1 MTTPAV
7 SYKPLWK
14 TLIDKD
20 MTKQD
25 LRKATG
31 LSSATIAKM
40 GRDETVT
47 TQVLARICGALDCQM
62 ADIVEVL
69 PADKEKGEED
79 A

>member
-1 MTTPAV
+1 MTTPMV

-31 LSSATIAKM
+31 LSSTTIAKM

-47 TQVLARICGALDCQM
+47 TQVLARICGAVQCQM
-62 ADIVEVL
+62 ADVVEVV
-69 PADKEKGEED
+69 PAGKDRDEQV
-79 A
+79 

>member
-1 MTTPAV
+1 MTAPTV

-31 LSSATIAKM
+31 LSSATIAKL

-47 TQVLARICGALDCQM
+47 TQVLARICGALGCQM
-62 ADIVEVL
+62 ADIVEVV
-69 PADKEKGEED
+69 PNRATKE

>member
-1 MTTPAV
+1 MTTPVV

-14 TLIDKD
+14 TLIDRD

-69 PADKEKGEED
+69 PVDEVKGKD

>member
-1 MTTPAV
+1 MTTPVV

-31 LSSATIAKM
+31 LSSTTIAKM

-47 TQVLARICGALDCQM
+47 TQVLARICGALQCQM
-62 ADIVEVL
+62 ADVVEVV
-69 PADKEKGEED
+69 PAEKDRAEQV
-79 A
+79 

>member
-1 MTTPAV
+1 MTTPVV

-62 ADIVEVL
+62 ADILEVV
-69 PADKEKGEED
+69 PVDKDKAED

>member
-25 LRKATG
+25 LRKVTG

-47 TQVLARICGALDCQM
+47 TQVLARICVALGCQVS
-62 ADIVEVL
+62 DIVEVTTNN
-69 PADKEKGEED
+69 ETKGIES
-79 A
+79 

>member
-1 MTTPAV
+1 MTTPVV

-14 TLIDKD
+14 TLTDKD

-31 LSSATIAKM
+31 LSSATITKM

-47 TQVLARICGALDCQM
+47 TQVLARIYGALEC
-62 ADIVEVL
+62 DISDICTIGNSQETGS
-69 PADKEKGEED
+69 D
-79 A
+79 

>member
-7 SYKPLWK
+7 RYKPLWK

-62 ADIVEVL
+62 ADIVEVVPGNEL
-69 PADKEKGEED
+69 KGKD
-79 A
+79 T

>member
-1 MTTPAV
+1 MTTPVV

-62 ADIVEVL
+62 ADILEVV
-69 PADKEKGEED
+69 PADKDKAED

>member
-25 LRKATG
+25 LRKVTG
-31 LSSATIAKM
+31 PSGATIAKM

-47 TQVLARICGALDCQM
+47 T
-62 ADIVEVL
+62 
-69 PADKEKGEED
+69 
-79 A
+79 

>member
-1 MTTPAV
+1 MTTPVV

-31 LSSATIAKM
+31 LSSTTIAKM
-40 GRDETVT
+40 GRDETVI
-47 TQVLARICGALDCQM
+47 TQVLARICGALQCQM
-62 ADIVEVL
+62 ADVVEVV
-69 PADKEKGEED
+69 PAEKDRAEQV
-79 A
+79 

>member
-1 MTTPAV
+1 MTTPMV

-31 LSSATIAKM
+31 LSSTTIAKM

-47 TQVLARICGALDCQM
+47 TQVLARICGAVQCQM
-62 ADIVEVL
+62 ADVVEVV
-69 PADKEKGEED
+69 PAEKDRAEQV
-79 A
+79 

>member
-1 MTTPAV
+1 MTTPVV

-47 TQVLARICGALDCQM
+47 TQVLARICGALGCQM
-62 ADIVEVL
+62 ADILEVV
-69 PADKEKGEED
+69 PADEDKAED

>member
-1 MTTPAV
+1 
-7 SYKPLWK
+7 
-14 TLIDKD
+14 

-69 PADKEKGEED
+69 PVDEVKGKD

>member
-1 MTTPAV
+1 MTTPVV
-7 SYKPLWK
+7 SYKSLWK

-20 MTKQD
+20 MKKQD

-40 GRDETVT
+40 RHDETVT

-62 ADIVEVL
+62 ADIVEVV
-69 PADKEKGEED
+69 PADEKKEET

>member
-1 MTTPAV
+1 MTTPVV
-7 SYKPLWK
+7 SYKPLLK
-14 TLIDKD
+14 TLIDKG

-47 TQVLARICGALDCQM
+47 TQVLARICGALDCKM
-62 ADIVEVL
+62 ADIVEVVPGNEL
-69 PADKEKGEED
+69 KGKD
-79 A
+79 T

>member
-14 TLIDKD
+14 SLIDKD

-62 ADIVEVL
+62 ADIVEVV
-69 PADKEKGEED
+69 PGSEMKGKD
-79 A
+79 T

>member
-1 MTTPAV
+1 MTTPVV

-62 ADIVEVL
+62 ANILEVV
-69 PADKEKGEED
+69 PADKDRAED

>member
-1 MTTPAV
+1 MTTPVV

-14 TLIDKD
+14 TLIDRD

-47 TQVLARICGALDCQM
+47 TQVLARICGALECQM

-69 PADKEKGEED
+69 PVDEVKGKD

>member
-1 MTTPAV
+1 MTTPMV

-31 LSSATIAKM
+31 LSSTTIAKM

-47 TQVLARICGALDCQM
+47 TQVPARICGAVPCQM
-62 ADIVEVL
+62 ADVVEVV
-69 PADKEKGEED
+69 PAEKDRAEQV
-79 A
+79 

>member
-1 MTTPAV
+1 MTTPMV

-31 LSSATIAKM
+31 LSSTTIAKM

-47 TQVLARICGALDCQM
+47 TQVLARICGAVQCQM
-62 ADIVEVL
+62 ADVVEVV
-69 PADKEKGEED
+69 PAEKDRDEQV
-79 A
+79 

>member
-1 MTTPAV
+1 MTTPVV

-14 TLIDKD
+14 TLIDRD

-40 GRDETVT
+40 GHDETVT

-69 PADKEKGEED
+69 PVDEVKGKD